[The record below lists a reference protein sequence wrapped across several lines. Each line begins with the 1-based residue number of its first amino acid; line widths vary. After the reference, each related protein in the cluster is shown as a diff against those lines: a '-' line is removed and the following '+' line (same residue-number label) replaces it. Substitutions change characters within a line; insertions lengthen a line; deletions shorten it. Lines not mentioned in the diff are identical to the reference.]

1 MCRVDWARYRPAV
14 SASTIRQA
22 AGGHCRAR
30 DPEIGANR
38 VELRRRVAWGTG
50 QQGKH
55 GLAVCT
61 DALGW
66 RTPSTAP
73 SAR

>member
-1 MCRVDWARYRPAV
+1 MRRADWARYRPAV
-14 SASTIRQA
+14 SASRFGTLRA
-22 AGGHCRAR
+22 APVVAR

-38 VELRRRVAWGTG
+38 VELRRRVARGTG
-50 QQGKH
+50 RQGEH